1 MKFPD
6 LDSIIS
12 LLHKQSRMSL
22 WNTGERGEN
31 HSTNHL
37 VVILNPHRS
46 NMNRK
51 IIIIILLATIYHTN
65 SLFIVIRVF
74 HSQR

>member
-1 MKFPD
+1 MEFPD

-12 LLHKQSRMSL
+12 LLHKQSRMPL

-37 VVILNPHRS
+37 VDILKPS
-46 NMNRK
+46 STK
-51 IIIIILLATIYHTN
+51 FELEG
-65 SLFIVIRVF
+65 
-74 HSQR
+74 